1 MTQKLYDQLSN
12 SVRGINAATMR
23 DVLLPLI
30 LGNETNGILYWVGK
44 DLARQFPVASVSE
57 LVTLTHQLG
66 LGNLKLITKKDNT
79 RTWELSGPVV
89 EERVGIKKENTSFTL
104 EAGFLA
110 KEIEFQL
117 SRLTEAKV
125 TELKKDRVTITT
137 ESEAV
142 TDEGEVELV
151 TFIKLADQALTSETN
166 AESTE
171 APEKVPHHKLTRS
184 EKRQQK
190 IKARAAKKAAKLAA
204 KQAKQQAKKVK

>member
-30 LGNETNGILYWVGK
+30 LGNETNGILYWIGK
-44 DLARQFPVASVSE
+44 DLARQFPIASVSE
-57 LVTLTHQLG
+57 LVTLTRQLG
-66 LGNLKLITKKDNT
+66 LGNLKLVTEKNNT
-79 RTWELSGPVV
+79 RIWELTGPVV

-125 TELKKDRVTITT
+125 TELKKDRVTIIT

-142 TDEGEVELV
+142 TDESEVELV
-151 TFIKLADQALTSETN
+151 TFIKLADQASALDNNSEVNEETSPKP
-166 AESTE
+166 TE
-171 APEKVPHHKLTRS
+171 KKPRKLTRS

-190 IKARAAKKAAKLAA
+190 AEARAAKLAA
-204 KQAKQQAKKVK
+204 KKAKKQAKQN

>member
-30 LGNETNGILYWVGK
+30 LGNETNGILYWIGK
-44 DLARQFPVASVSE
+44 DLARQFPIASVSE
-57 LVTLTHQLG
+57 LVTLTRQLG
-66 LGNLKLITKKDNT
+66 LGNLKLVTEKNNT
-79 RTWELSGPVV
+79 RIWELTGPVV

-125 TELKKDRVTITT
+125 TELKKDRVTIIT

-142 TDEGEVELV
+142 TDESEVELV
-151 TFIKLADQALTSETN
+151 TFIKLADQASALDNNSEVNEKTSPKP
-166 AESTE
+166 TE
-171 APEKVPHHKLTRS
+171 KKPRKLTRS

-190 IKARAAKKAAKLAA
+190 AEARAAKLAA
-204 KQAKQQAKKVK
+204 KKAKKQAKQN